1 MKILLMNDSRV
12 SLKILEDMLKRI
24 NPVLEVLTAKD
35 GQEGLE
41 ILQRDFEDVCLILTD
56 WNMPR
61 MDGLE
66 FMRVTRKEA
75 RLASIPVIM
84 ITATWTKEEQE
95 VVRLVNPDLAGY
107 LISPVKQEDLAAAI
121 TPFFKKTISQK

>member
-12 SLKILEDMLKRI
+12 SLKILEDMVGRI
-24 NPVLEVLTAKD
+24 SPEVDVLTAKD

-41 ILQRDFEDVCLILTD
+41 ILQKGYEDVCLILTD

-66 FMRVTRKEA
+66 FMRVTRKEKHLSA
-75 RLASIPVIM
+75 IPIIM

-121 TPFFKKTISQK
+121 TPFLKKSIPQK

>member
-1 MKILLMNDSRV
+1 MKILLMNDAPV
-12 SLKILEDMLKRI
+12 SLKILEDMLKKAD
-24 NPVLEVLTAKD
+24 PTLEVLTAKD

-41 ILQRDFEDVCLILTD
+41 IFQRDYKDIRLILTD

-66 FMRVTRKEA
+66 FMRVTRKEKHLSA
-75 RLASIPVIM
+75 IPIIM

-95 VVRLVNPDLAGY
+95 VVRMVNPDLAGY
-107 LISPVKQEDLAAAI
+107 LISPVKQEELIAAV
-121 TPFFKKTISQK
+121 TPYLK

>member
-1 MKILLMNDSRV
+1 MKILLMNDAPV
-12 SLKILEDMLKRI
+12 SLKILEDMLRKADSA
-24 NPVLEVLTAKD
+24 LEVLTAKD

-41 ILQRDFEDVCLILTD
+41 IFQRDYKDIRLILTD

-66 FMRVTRKEA
+66 FMRVTRKEKHLSA
-75 RLASIPVIM
+75 IPIIM

-95 VVRLVNPDLAGY
+95 VVRMVNPDLAGY
-107 LISPVKQEDLAAAI
+107 LISPVKQEELIAAV
-121 TPFFKKTISQK
+121 TPYLK

>member
-84 ITATWTKEEQE
+84 ITANAEKSEKINAFQNGIYDLLMKPLDKKLLL
-95 VVRLVNPDLAGY
+95 LVIKRAL
-107 LISPVKQEDLAAAI
+107 EDSRNLVLC
-121 TPFFKKTISQK
+121 